1 VVCVVHCFF
10 WAVPTALCSLGF
22 RLPCS
27 FQKLMLRDPTCW
39 VVDLTPS
46 GVEVVGMV
54 AQTMGAHEGALV
66 DVAVVVV
73 LADQAVVD
81 LAILGLAAQVVDLVT
96 RDLAAPGVEGLVTQ
110 DLAGQVVAEDSVT
123 QDLAGLVAAV
133 EDSVILVQ
141 VVSVA
146 VLVVLAQVVLVAL
159 ATRTHDR
166 PITNN
171 SYRIMDILSQ
181 IQLGHAVYHK
191 GDRDC
196 CGPYP

>member
-1 VVCVVHCFF
+1 MVCVVHCFF

-39 VVDLTPS
+39 VVDLTPW

-73 LADQAVVD
+73 LADQAVED

-96 RDLAAPGVEGLVTQ
+96 RDLAAPGVEGSVTQ